1 MRVRFSDF
9 EDFVQELA
17 QDAHLVEEGI
27 IRITLNLHPL
37 ETKPVMLLS
46 VHAGVIVHGKVV
58 ELHQP
63 IGHVWQP
70 PAGGQ
75 EDAKVRQMAQDI
87 CARVEAHA
95 RTLGLTIRRGV
106 FLL

>member
-75 EDAKVRQMAQDI
+75 EDAEVRTRAMDI